1 MAPLTVPQLRS
12 LARLYRDGVEGAAE
26 QLDAHIEHG
35 ADQLAEVIGFP
46 ADEIPR
52 LRATRDRVDVLV
64 RTIEKAGAHHH
75 AKRRASARSC
85 AEGLV
90 QGLLESACRVDA
102 QWVEVDPMALGALVT
117 CGGYDWL
124 VLDTEFVVRGIPR
137 GLLRAFFRECR
148 GVEVQS
154 ARVGTNMLVLCYG
167 GRRSR
172 GILRLGFHHVPA
184 DADAVCVPL
193 GRVALRA
200 ADRVPL
206 RAAESIESDA
216 VEHTLARTEP
226 DDATHDATDIDNAPA
241 PRPPP
246 SPPSAAPA
254 ATPARRA
261 PSRRPASRSRGF
273 LDHLVDIIG
282 EGL

>member
-35 ADQLAEVIGFP
+35 ADHLAEVIGFP

-167 GRRSR
+167 GPRSR

-184 DADAVCVPL
+184 DADAVCVPI
-193 GRVALRA
+193 GRVALRVPDPA
-200 ADRVPL
+200 PL
-206 RAAESIESDA
+206 RAAESVEADAAERTVGRSDPEEA
-216 VEHTLARTEP
+216 TL
-226 DDATHDATDIDNAPA
+226 DATDIDAPA
-241 PRPPP
+241 PRPHLGRPP
-246 SPPSAAPA
+246 AAPA
-254 ATPARRA
+254 TTPARRA
-261 PSRRPASRSRGF
+261 PSRRPPSRSRGF
-273 LDHLVDIIG
+273 LGHLVDIIG